1 MRHFISIDDLEF
13 EQIEIIFNRVEDIKQ
28 RPQFFR
34 NTLNNKILANLFYEP
49 STRTSSSFAAAM
61 YKLGGNVISIND
73 VNYSSVTKGENLYD
87 TIRTMSCYA
96 DIIVLRSQNK
106 GDAKL
111 AVEASPDIPIINAGD
126 GNGEHPTQ
134 TLLDLYTIYQN
145 KNTLRDLTITF
156 AGDIVNGRTVHSLSK
171 YLEKD
176 NNCNYCETYDDLT
189 PYIEKSDVLYMTRV
203 QKERGSVGTY
213 NLSEVQLKEHLKS
226 DCIVMH
232 PFPRNEEIPR
242 WFDDDPRAI
251 YFKQIRN
258 GLFVRMALLISY
270 K

>member
-1 MRHFISIDDLEF
+1 
-13 EQIEIIFNRVEDIKQ
+13 
-28 RPQFFR
+28 
-34 NTLNNKILANLFYEP
+34 
-49 STRTSSSFAAAM
+49 
-61 YKLGGNVISIND
+61 
-73 VNYSSVTKGENLYD
+73 
-87 TIRTMSCYA
+87 
-96 DIIVLRSQNK
+96 
-106 GDAKL
+106 
-111 AVEASPDIPIINAGD
+111 
-126 GNGEHPTQ
+126 
-134 TLLDLYTIYQN
+134 
-145 KNTLRDLTITF
+145 
-156 AGDIVNGRTVHSLSK
+156 
-171 YLEKD
+171 
-176 NNCNYCETYDDLT
+176 
-189 PYIEKSDVLYMTRV
+189 MTRV